1 MSNLYAELKE
11 RGFIKQIT
19 VTEEKIENILN
30 NKKISVYVGFD
41 PTKESLHIGNL
52 LQIMILAHL
61 QKAGHRPICVV
72 GGATALIGDPSGKD
86 SMREML
92 TEEKIQ
98 ENLRGIK
105 KQLSHFIDFE
115 NEKALMV
122 NNYDWL
128 GNENYINFIRKIG
141 PHFTVNRMLAAECFK
156 MRMEKGLSFLEFNY
170 MIMQA
175 YDFYILSRKY
185 ECKMEIGGD
194 DQWSNIIAGM
204 ELIRRID
211 GKEGIGMTT
220 PLLTRSDGKKM
231 GKTESGAVWL
241 NSEWTTPY
249 EYYQYWR
256 NSTDE
261 DVLKFMKLYTF
272 LSLDEIKKFE
282 SLEGA
287 ELNVAKELLAY
298 ETTKL
303 MHGKENADIARETA
317 KNIFLKGGSDG
328 APSIELEKD
337 QVINQLVVNVVTD
350 AKLFDS
356 KGEARRMI
364 KQGGLSIN
372 DKKITDINATVTDDD
387 VNNDEIMLRKGKKTF
402 LLLKIK

>member
-1 MSNLYAELKE
+1 MSDIFTELKE
-11 RGFIKQIT
+11 RGFIKQFT
-19 VTEEKIENILN
+19 VPEEKIKDILN
-30 NKKISVYVGFD
+30 NKKISIYVGFD

-52 LQIMILAHL
+52 LQIMILSHL
-61 QKAGHRPICVV
+61 QKSGHRPICVV
-72 GGATALIGDPSGKD
+72 GGATALIGDPSGRD

-105 KQLSHFIDFE
+105 KQLSHFINFE
-115 NEKALMV
+115 DEKALML

-128 GNENYINFIRKIG
+128 GNENYIDFIRKVG
-141 PHFTVNRMLAAECFK
+141 PHFTVNRMLTAECFK

-175 YDFYILSRKY
+175 YDFYVLSRKY

-194 DQWSNIIAGM
+194 DQWSNILAGM

-211 GKEGIGMTT
+211 ANEGIGLTT
-220 PLLTRSDGKKM
+220 PLITKSDGKKM
-231 GKTESGAVWL
+231 GKSESGSVWL
-241 NSEWTTPY
+241 KPEWTTPY
-249 EYYQYWR
+249 EYFQYWR

-272 LSLDEIKKFE
+272 LPLEEISRFE
-282 SLEGA
+282 SCEGV
-287 ELNVAKELLAY
+287 ELNEAKELLAY
-298 ETTKL
+298 EATKL
-303 MHGKENADIARETA
+303 MHGEEEAEKARNTA
-317 KNIFLKGGSDG
+317 KNIFLKGGNEG
-328 APSIELEKD
+328 APSVELQRNQVLD
-337 QVINQLVVNVVTD
+337 QLIIDVAVS
-350 AKLFDS
+350 AKIFES

-372 DKKITDINATVTDDD
+372 NEKINDINAIIT
-387 VNNDEIMLRKGKKTF
+387 NNDIDNNEIMVKKGKKTF
-402 LLLKIK
+402 TLIKIK

>member
-19 VTEEKIENILN
+19 VPEEKIENILN
-30 NKKISVYVGFD
+30 NEKISVYVGFD

-52 LQIMILAHL
+52 LQIMILSHL

-92 TEEKIQ
+92 TDDKIQ

-105 KQLSHFIDFE
+105 KQLSHFINFND
-115 NEKALMV
+115 EKALML

-156 MRMEKGLSFLEFNY
+156 QRMEKGLSFLEFNY

-175 YDFYILSRKY
+175 YDFYVLSRKY

-194 DQWSNIIAGM
+194 DQWSNILAGM

-211 GKEGIGMTT
+211 AKEGIGLTT
-220 PLLTRSDGKKM
+220 PLITKSDGKKM
-231 GKTESGAVWL
+231 GKSESGSVWL
-241 NSEWTTPY
+241 KSEWTTSY

-261 DVLKFMKLYTF
+261 DVLKFLKLYTF
-272 LSLDEIKKFE
+272 IPLDEINKFE
-282 SLEGA
+282 SCEGV
-287 ELNVAKELLAY
+287 ELNKAKELLAY

-303 MHGKENADIARETA
+303 MHGIEDADKARESA
-317 KNIFLKGGSDG
+317 KNIFLKGGSEG

-337 QVINQLVVNVVTD
+337 QVIGQLVVDVAVS
-350 AKLFDS
+350 AKLFES

-364 KQGGLSIN
+364 KQGGLSVN
-372 DKKITDINATVTDDD
+372 DKKVNDINATIS
-387 VNNDEIMLRKGKKTF
+387 NDNIAKNEIMLKKGKKTF
-402 LLLKIK
+402 LLVKIK

>member
-1 MSNLYAELKE
+1 LKE
-11 RGFIKQIT
+11 RGFIKQFT
-19 VTEEKIENILN
+19 VPEERIKNILN
-30 NKKISVYVGFD
+30 NEKISVYVGFD

-52 LQIMILAHL
+52 LQIMILSHL

-72 GGATALIGDPSGKD
+72 GGATALVGDPSGKD

-92 TEEKIQ
+92 TEESIQ

-105 KQLSHFIDFE
+105 KQLSHFINFDD
-115 NEKALMV
+115 EKALMV

-128 GNENYINFIRKIG
+128 GNENYIDFIRTIG

-175 YDFYILSRKY
+175 YDFYVLSRKY
-185 ECKMEIGGD
+185 ECKMQIGGD
-194 DQWSNIIAGM
+194 DQWSNILAGM

-211 GKEGIGMTT
+211 AKEGIGLTT

-231 GKTESGAVWL
+231 GKTEGGAVWL
-241 NSEWTTPY
+241 NPEWTTPY
-249 EYYQYWR
+249 EYFQYWR

-261 DVLKFMKLYTF
+261 DVLKFMKIFTF
-272 LSLDEIKKFE
+272 LPLEEIRKFE
-282 SLEGA
+282 SCEGV
-287 ELNVAKELLAY
+287 ELNKAKELLAY
-298 ETTKL
+298 EATKL
-303 MHGKENADIARETA
+303 MHGVEEAEKAKDTA
-317 KNIFLKGGSDG
+317 KNIFLKGGNEG
-328 APSIELEKD
+328 APSIELEKN
-337 QVINQLVVNVVTD
+337 QVIEQLVVDVTVL
-350 AKLFDS
+350 AKLFES

-372 DKKITDINATVTDDD
+372 NEKINDINAIITSNDID
-387 VNNDEIMLRKGKKTF
+387 NNEIMVKKGKKTF
-402 LLLKIK
+402 ILIKIK

>member
-1 MSNLYAELKE
+1 MLNLYAELKE

-19 VTEEKIENILN
+19 VPEERIESILN
-30 NKKISVYVGFD
+30 NEKISLYTGFD
-41 PTKESLHIGNL
+41 PTKESLHIGHL
-52 LQIMILAHL
+52 LPIMFLSYL

-92 TEEKIQ
+92 TDEKIQ
-98 ENLRGIK
+98 ENLRGLK

-115 NEKALMV
+115 NEKALLV
-122 NNYDWL
+122 NNFDWL
-128 GNENYINFIRKIG
+128 GNENYIDFIRTIG

-175 YDFYILSRKY
+175 YDFYVLSRKY
-185 ECKMEIGGD
+185 ECKVQIGGD
-194 DQWSNIIAGM
+194 DQWSNIIAGI

-211 GKEGIGMTT
+211 SKEGIGLTC

-231 GKTESGAVWL
+231 GKTEGGAVWL
-241 NSEWTTPY
+241 NPEWTTPY
-249 EYYQYWR
+249 DYYQYWR

-261 DVLKFMKLYTF
+261 DVLKFMKLFTF
-272 LSLDEIKKFE
+272 LPLDEINKFE
-282 SLEGA
+282 SCEGV
-287 ELNVAKELLAY
+287 ELNEAKELLAY

-303 MHGKENADIARETA
+303 MHGKENADTARETA
-317 KNIFLKGGSDG
+317 KNIFEKGGSEG
-328 APSIELEKD
+328 APSIELERNI
-337 QVINQLVVNVVTD
+337 VIDKLVVDVTVS
-350 AKLFDS
+350 AELFES

-364 KQGGLSIN
+364 KQGGLSVN
-372 DKKITDINATVTDDD
+372 DKKVVDINAIISLDDIK
-387 VNNDEIMLRKGKKTF
+387 NNEIMLKKGKKTY
-402 LLLKIK
+402 LIVKVI

>member
-1 MSNLYAELKE
+1 MLDIFTELKE
-11 RGFIKQIT
+11 RGFIKQFT
-19 VTEEKIENILN
+19 VPEEKIKDILN
-30 NKKISVYVGFD
+30 NKKISIYVGFD

-52 LQIMILAHL
+52 LQIMILSHL

-72 GGATALIGDPSGKD
+72 GGATALVGDPSGKD

-105 KQLSHFIDFE
+105 KQLSHFINFE
-115 NEKALMV
+115 DEKALMV

-128 GNENYINFIRKIG
+128 GNENYIDFIRKIG

-175 YDFYILSRKY
+175 YDFYVLSRKY
-185 ECKMEIGGD
+185 ECRMQIGGD
-194 DQWSNIIAGM
+194 DQWSNILAGM

-211 GKEGIGMTT
+211 AKEGIGLTT
-220 PLLTRSDGKKM
+220 PLITKSDGKKM
-231 GKTESGAVWL
+231 GKSESGSVWL
-241 NSEWTTPY
+241 KSEWTTPY

-261 DVLKFMKLYTF
+261 DVLKFLKLYTF
-272 LSLDEIKKFE
+272 ISLNEINKFG
-282 SLEGA
+282 SCEGV
-287 ELNVAKELLAY
+287 ELNKATELLAY
-298 ETTKL
+298 EATKL
-303 MHGKENADIARETA
+303 MHGEKEAEQARDA
-317 KNIFLKGGSDG
+317 SKNIFMKGGSEG
-328 APSIELEKD
+328 APSVELEKSQVVD
-337 QVINQLVVNVVTD
+337 QLAIDITVL
-350 AKLFDS
+350 AKLFES

-372 DKKITDINATVTDDD
+372 NVKINDINTIITDSDIN
-387 VNNDEIMLRKGKKTF
+387 NNEIIIKKGKKTF
-402 LLLKIK
+402 ILIKIK